1 MAQYPLPA
9 THKLQNKPVSGRR
22 RISEITSHRLL
33 IYSLMSRRWGRRL
46 LASWLILA
54 IVVLY
59 DGLAFQDNRWLL
71 LLLALLIL
79 WGFVTFWLPRCQVQV
94 LADRLRLRGALKTL
108 DIPFDDIAAVKI
120 TQMGQHFPVQE
131 LRFNE
136 LNLLSQVYRQSCL
149 LIQTPKLSHLW
160 SSQRLWFPRFLFSPR
175 EPALLLV
182 VSDWPGLN
190 QTLIGAWSAWQGLP
204 SPLPA
209 EAAVVSAPASST
221 SPGRNANN
229 LFPRPPTAFS
239 PQDEHAARKPLVL
252 IADDN
257 DQVRSQLYQLLT
269 PHYRVITAADGA
281 EALSQV
287 YALRPDLVLT
297 DLAMP
302 RMDGQALLQAIHS
315 DFDLS
320 AIPVIVLTA
329 SNELNARI
337 ASLEAGADDFL
348 TKPCSEQE
356 LLVRVRNLLHARA
369 QERRLVELNQKLE
382 ARLEEQLA
390 ELVLSGDLRRFLP
403 ESVADSVLSGQIG
416 PVEVFERRIITILFV
431 DIVSFTTLTEVLQPN
446 KLAAILND
454 YLREMT
460 AIALVHGGMVD
471 KFIGDG
477 LMVVFGAPETSEPAS
492 QVLAAM
498 QTAVAMLHQIEA
510 LGKRW
515 QSVLP
520 TQLQVR
526 IGISTGP
533 CTIGVFGSDMLK
545 SYTAVG
551 TPVNIASRL
560 QGEARPQGILC
571 SRAAYEL
578 AAHQVRATTRGAL
591 RLRGVRD
598 PVEAYDILEVLG

>member
-9 THKLQNKPVSGRR
+9 AHRLPNDRASGRM
-22 RISEITSHRLL
+22 SEITAHRLL
-33 IYSLMSRRWGRRL
+33 IYSLMSRRWRRKL
-46 LASWLILA
+46 LASWFILT
-54 IVVLY
+54 VVVFY
-59 DGLAFQDNRWLL
+59 HGVVSQDTRWLWL
-71 LLLALLIL
+71 PLTLLIL
-79 WGFVTFWLPRCQVQV
+79 WGFVTFWLPRCRVEV
-94 LADRLRLRGALKTL
+94 LADKLRLHGPLKTL
-108 DIPFDDIAAVKI
+108 DISFNHIDAVKI
-120 TQMGQHFPVQE
+120 SQLAQHFPVE
-131 LRFNE
+131 DLRFNE
-136 LNLLSQVYRQSCL
+136 LNLLSRVYRQSCL
-149 LIQTPKLSHLW
+149 LIQTPKLPHLW
-160 SSQRLWFPRFLFSPR
+160 SSQRLWFSRFLFSPR
-175 EPALLLV
+175 EPGLLLV

-190 QTLIGAWSAWQGLP
+190 QILIEAWSAWQGLP
-204 SPLPA
+204 LPLPV
-209 EAAVVSAPASST
+209 EAAAVSAPSSPMPSGHNT
-221 SPGRNANN
+221 NKPFPHTPANP
-229 LFPRPPTAFS
+229 FADGER
-239 PQDEHAARKPLVL
+239 AATKPLLL

-257 DQVRSQLYQLLT
+257 DQVRSQLYQLLN
-269 PHYRVITAADGA
+269 PHYRVITAADGI
-281 EALSQV
+281 EALRQV

-302 RMDGQALLQAIHS
+302 HMDGQALLSAIRA
-315 DFDLS
+315 DFDLG
-320 AIPVIVLTA
+320 ATPVIVLTA
-329 SNELNARI
+329 SDELEARI
-337 ASLEAGADDFL
+337 SSLEAGADDYL

-369 QERRLVELNQKLE
+369 QERRLVELNQQLE

-403 ESVADSVLSGQIG
+403 ESVAASVLSGEIG
-416 PVEVFERRIITILFV
+416 PVEVFERRVITILFV

-477 LMVVFGAPETSEPAS
+477 LMVLFGTPEAIEPAT

-510 LGKRW
+510 LARRW
-515 QSVLP
+515 QSALP
-520 TQLQVR
+520 AQIQVR
-526 IGISTGP
+526 IGVSTGP

-560 QGEARPQGILC
+560 QGEAHPQSILC

-578 AAHQVRATTRGAL
+578 VSHQVRATTRGAL
-591 RLRGVRD
+591 RLRGVREL
-598 PVEAYDILEVLG
+598 VEAYDILEVLG